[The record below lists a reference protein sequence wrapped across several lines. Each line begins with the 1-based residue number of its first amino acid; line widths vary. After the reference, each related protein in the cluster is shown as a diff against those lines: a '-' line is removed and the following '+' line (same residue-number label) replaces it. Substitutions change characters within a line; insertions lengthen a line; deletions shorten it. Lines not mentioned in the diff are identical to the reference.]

1 MAKKKNKLKKRILQF
16 SLLLFLVGG
25 LAWIFIPSPIAV
37 RVEEAR
43 IGSFSATIEAEGKTQ
58 ARHRVVIWAPVAG
71 VSQRMPL
78 VVGSPVVVEQ
88 IVARLIPDATSF
100 HDPQRL
106 QFLKERAAT
115 AQAAKDRILALREQ
129 TAAVVNQAREN
140 LGDADR
146 LVSTG
151 TEKAMQREQAQIA
164 MKLIFK
170 ELASM
175 DAAALAMTFDIAAA
189 ESALIEFKGEAPPE
203 WVMRAPFS
211 GTVLS
216 VAESGSRVGLG
227 ASLIEIGNPA
237 DLEVNVEIPASNAV
251 QVSAGQYVQLK
262 FERLD
267 ALSGRVRRVEVIPP
281 TNAEMPEKARIAI
294 EFIAL
299 PSKLKAL
306 GDNQTVQARITLATI
321 DHVLKISS
329 KSLIQDGQET
339 AVFVIEKG
347 RARKRTITLSAR
359 DADTVVV
366 ERGLKERDRLILD
379 PGPKI
384 KEGVRVKEI

>member
-189 ESALIEFKGEAPPE
+189 ESALTEFKGEAPPE

-237 DLEVNVEIPASNAV
+237 DLEVNIEIPASNAV

-281 TNAEMPEKARIAI
+281 TNEKARIAI

-347 RARKRTITLSAR
+347 RARKRTIAISAR

>member
-58 ARHRVVIWAPVAG
+58 ARHRVVVWAPVAG
-71 VSQRMPL
+71 VSQRTPL

-189 ESALIEFKGEAPPE
+189 ESALTEFQGEAPPE

-267 ALSGRVRRVEVIPP
+267 AFSGRVRRVEVIPP
-281 TNAEMPEKARIAI
+281 TNEKARIAI

-347 RARKRTITLSAR
+347 RARKRTIAISAR

-379 PGPKI
+379 PGPNI